1 MKLQYVLIPM
11 IFAGLLGAQGRGYR
25 NSTTLTPPT
34 SAQTI
39 QHEVNR
45 LTRYFGLTSTQVTE
59 VTGFLTTE
67 QSCLQGDTTTAQT
80 DREALITAIK
90 SGNAGSIS
98 TAINNLTSVEA
109 AQATCRATAAAAIYG
124 DLTSTQQGKLG
135 TGLGPLLGGGA
146 GALR

>member
-1 MKLQYVLIPM
+1 M

-39 QHEVNR
+39 QNEVNR
-45 LTRYFGLTSTQVTE
+45 LTRYFGLTSTQVNE
-59 VTGFLTTE
+59 VTGILTTE
-67 QSCLQGDTTTAQT
+67 QSCLQGDTTALQT
-80 DREALITAIK
+80 DREALVAAIK
-90 SGNAGSIS
+90 SGNSGSVA

-109 AQATCRATAAAAIYG
+109 AQATCRASAAAAIYA
-124 DLTSTQQGKLG
+124 DLISTQQAKLG